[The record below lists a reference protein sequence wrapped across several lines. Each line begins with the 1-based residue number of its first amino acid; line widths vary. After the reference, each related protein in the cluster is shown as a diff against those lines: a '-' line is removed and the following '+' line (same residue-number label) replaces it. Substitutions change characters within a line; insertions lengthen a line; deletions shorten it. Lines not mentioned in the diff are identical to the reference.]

1 MEKEE
6 LNVENYGEIKPEE
19 KQGKDLWRSIKSFRQ
34 KLLRTKVIS
43 EEFQLPEK
51 IIPPLKRYT
60 PAVAEGLSDAQ
71 VQERISQ
78 DAVNHAIE
86 APSKSKKE
94 IICSNIF
101 TYFNLIFFIIAVMLI
116 LVGSFRDLTFLPV
129 IIGNTL
135 IGIVQELRSK
145 KVLDNL
151 RILNAPKNT
160 VMRGGVERQVPAEE
174 LVLDD
179 VVIFAAGNQIP
190 ADTIVED
197 GEVLV
202 NESLIT
208 GESDAISKKK
218 GDMLLSGSFIVSGQC
233 YGRVERVGEDSYVS
247 QLTLKAKEMNDEE
260 VSEMIRSLNRL
271 VKMIGVLIIPIA
283 IILFSQQ
290 HFINNTPV
298 RESVTAT
305 VAAILGMIPEGLYL
319 LASVAL
325 AVSVMRLAMQK
336 VLVHNMKCIET
347 LARVDVLCVDKTGTI
362 TDNTMTVKRVFPL
375 RAGLKMGQ
383 EVDTKAAEAASVEA
397 KETVTKAVEA
407 AEAEPKETVAK
418 AAEVAEAETKEI
430 VAKASEADPKETVT
444 KAAGTAEA
452 EPKETVV
459 KVAGT
464 AEVGSK
470 ETVTKAFGAAEADPK
485 EGEGIELPAFSA
497 EESAEFELAI
507 GDFAAAMAA
516 DNITMKAI
524 KDFFR
529 KRSGKRP
536 ERVFSFSSVTKYS
549 GAIFEDASYVLGAPE
564 SVLRGQYDAYAS
576 QIEYWSRQ
584 GFRVIVFAKYNGVLD
599 GQALRESVEPMGMV
613 LLANPLRENAK
624 ETFTYF
630 AEQGVEIKVISGD
643 NPVTVSEVAREAGI
657 RGAETYIDTSTLT
670 DEELVEAADRYAVF
684 GRVTPDQKRCLIS
697 ALKGAGHTV
706 AMTGDGVN
714 DVLALKDADC
724 SIAMASGSDAAAQ
737 VAQLVLLESDFSK
750 MPAVV
755 AEGRRVVNNIERTAS
770 LFLVKNIFSL
780 FLSILSIVL
789 MVNYPLEPSQI
800 SLISMFTIGIPAF
813 VMSLEQ
819 NTDRIKGHFLSNV
832 LFKALPGGLT
842 DFIVVSGLYLFCM
855 EFGVDANDVSTS
867 STILLAIVGLM
878 ILYQIAS
885 PMTKYHWF
893 LWFGMAAGLLYCMI
907 FVSKIFAITSIS
919 KKCVMLLVIFA
930 IITEPTFRY
939 LGGGVRRLS
948 KYYMKKRQKG

>member
-1 MEKEE
+1 M
-6 LNVENYGEIKPEE
+6 ENYDDINLTEKP
-19 KQGKDLWRSIKSFRQ
+19 GKDLWRSIKSFRQ

-43 EEFQLPEK
+43 EEYQIPER
-51 IIPPLKRYT
+51 IAPPVKRYT
-60 PAVAEGLSDAQ
+60 PAVTEGLTDAQ
-71 VQERISQ
+71 VKERVEQ
-78 DAVNHAIE
+78 DAVNHAVE
-86 APSKSKKE
+86 SPSKSKKE
-94 IICSNIF
+94 IIFSNIF
-101 TYFNLIFFIIAVMLI
+101 TYFNLIFFIIAVLLI
-116 LVGSFRDLTFLPV
+116 LVGSVRDLTFLPV
-129 IIGNTL
+129 IIANTL

-151 RILNAPKNT
+151 RILSAPKNT
-160 VMRGGVERQVPAEE
+160 VVRNGGEKQVQSEE

-179 VVIFAAGNQIP
+179 IIIFSAGNQIP
-190 ADTIVED
+190 ADAIVEE
-197 GEVLV
+197 GEILV

-208 GESDAISKKK
+208 GEADQISKKP
-218 GDMLLSGSFIVSGQC
+218 GDTLLSGSFVVSGKC
-233 YGRVERVGEDSYVS
+233 YSRVEKVGEDSYIS
-247 QLTLKAKEMNDEE
+247 QLTLKAKEMSDDE
-260 VSEMIRSLNRL
+260 VSEMIRSLDRL
-271 VKMIGVLIIPIA
+271 VKIIGVLIIPIA

-290 HFINNTPV
+290 YFINNTPV
-298 RESVTAT
+298 RASVTST

-362 TDNTMTVKRVFPL
+362 TDNTMTVKKMLPL
-375 RAGLKMGQ
+375 RADVQGQ
-383 EVDTKAAEAASVEA
+383 AGQKQAIQEEAAQKQAERVPAVQEQA
-397 KETVTKAVEA
+397 AQLGHAMVQEQTVQTQLERA
-407 AEAEPKETVAK
+407 P
-418 AAEVAEAETKEI
+418 VAEEQAAQGQA
-430 VAKASEADPKETVT
+430 VSEQALLE
-444 KAAGTAEA
+444 E
-452 EPKETVV
+452 
-459 KVAGT
+459 
-464 AEVGSK
+464 
-470 ETVTKAFGAAEADPK
+470 
-485 EGEGIELPAFSA
+485 FSA
-497 EESAEFELAI
+497 EEEPVPEFLPEESAEIELAL
-507 GDFAAAMAA
+507 GDFAAAMTA
-516 DNITMKAI
+516 DNITMKAV

-536 ERVFSFSSVTKYS
+536 EKVFPFSSVTKYS
-549 GAIFEDASYVLGAPE
+549 GAVFEDAGYVLGAPE
-564 SVLRGQYDAYAS
+564 FILREQYETYAS
-576 QIEYWSRQ
+576 QIERWGRQ
-584 GFRVIVFAKYNGVLD
+584 GYRVLVFAKYPGNLD
-599 GQALRESVEPMGMV
+599 GGRLTEAVEPMGMI
-613 LLANPLRENAK
+613 LLANPVRENAK
-624 ETFTYF
+624 ETFAYF

-643 NPVTVSEVAREAGI
+643 NPVTVSEVAKEAGI
-657 RGAETYIDTSTLT
+657 RDAEKFVDTSELT
-670 DEELVEAADRYAVF
+670 DEELINAAGQYAVF

-697 ALKGAGHTV
+697 ALKAAGHTV

-750 MPAVV
+750 MPSVIG
-755 AEGRRVVNNIERTAS
+755 EGRRVVNNIERTAS

-780 FLSILSIVL
+780 FMSILSIVL

-819 NTDRIKGHFLSNV
+819 SSDAIRGHFLSNV

-855 EFGVDANDVSTS
+855 EFGVSANDVSTS

-878 ILYQIAS
+878 ILYQIAF

-907 FVSKIFAITSIS
+907 FVSQIFAITSIS

-939 LGGGVRRLS
+939 LSSLVKKLS
-948 KYYMKKRQKG
+948 KTYMRRKQKVQAIQ

>member
-1 MEKEE
+1 MDNYDE
-6 LNVENYGEIKPEE
+6 LKPTE
-19 KQGKDLWRSIKSFRQ
+19 KQGRDLWRNIKSLRK
-34 KLLRTKVIS
+34 KLLGTKVIP
-43 EEFQLPEK
+43 EEFQLPEQ
-51 IIPPLKRYT
+51 IVPPVKRYA
-60 PAVAEGLSDAQ
+60 PDVEKGLTDAQ
-71 VQERISQ
+71 VQERVAQ
-78 DAVNHAIE
+78 GAVNTAVE

-94 IICSNIF
+94 IIYSNIF
-101 TYFNLIFFIIAVMLI
+101 TYFNLIFFIIAVLLI

-160 VMRGGVERQVPAEE
+160 VVRNGAETQIASE
-174 LVLDD
+174 DLVMDD
-179 VVIFAAGNQIP
+179 IIILSGGNQIP
-190 ADTIVED
+190 ADAVVEE
-197 GEVLV
+197 GEILV

-208 GESDAISKKK
+208 GEADPISKKQ
-218 GDMLLSGSFIVSGQC
+218 GDTLLSGSFVISGQC
-233 YGRVERVGEDSYVS
+233 RSRLERVGEESYVS

-260 VSEMIRSLNRL
+260 ESEMIRSLDRL
-271 VKMIGVLIIPIA
+271 VKIIGILIIPIA

-290 HFINNTPV
+290 YFINNTPA
-298 RESVTAT
+298 RASVTAT

-325 AVSVMRLAMQK
+325 AVSVMRLAVQK

-362 TDNTMTVKRVFPL
+362 TDNTMTVKKVLPL
-375 RAGLKMGQ
+375 REDLREDSVAEPGSEGQ
-383 EVDTKAAEAASVEA
+383 EISRAAAPQAEISASGEQTLPQPAGTGQAAPGEGTAPVQAAESGQRAVPEQTAGPGQRTAPVYSAEPAQAAESVQGTAPARLAEPGQTAGSQQASAEAAVPEFSPE
-397 KETVTKAVEA
+397 EA
-407 AEAEPKETVAK
+407 AE
-418 AAEVAEAETKEI
+418 
-430 VAKASEADPKETVT
+430 
-444 KAAGTAEA
+444 
-452 EPKETVV
+452 
-459 KVAGT
+459 
-464 AEVGSK
+464 
-470 ETVTKAFGAAEADPK
+470 
-485 EGEGIELPAFSA
+485 L
-497 EESAEFELAI
+497 ELAL

-536 ERVFSFSSVTKYS
+536 EKVFSFSSVTKYS
-549 GAIFEDASYVLGAPE
+549 GAVFGDVSYVLGAPE
-564 SVLRGQYDAYAS
+564 FILRERIGVYRS
-576 QIEYWSRQ
+576 QIDRWGRQ
-584 GFRVIVFAKYNGVLD
+584 GFRVLVFARYPGELD
-599 GQALRESVEPMGMV
+599 GKPLTQAAEPMGMV
-613 LLANPLRENAK
+613 LLANPVREKAK
-624 ETFTYF
+624 ETFSYF

-643 NPVTVSEVAREAGI
+643 NPMTVSEIAKEAGI
-657 RGAETYIDTSTLT
+657 RGAESFVDTSELS
-670 DEELVEAADRYAVF
+670 DEELEAAAAEYSVF
-684 GRVTPDQKRCLIS
+684 GRVTPDQKRTLVS
-697 ALKGAGHTV
+697 ALKKAGHTV

-780 FLSILSIVL
+780 FMSILSIVL
-789 MVNYPLEPSQI
+789 MVNYPLEPSQV

-819 NTDRIKGHFLSNV
+819 NTDQIRGHFLGNV

-842 DFIVVSGLYLFCM
+842 DFIVVSALYLFCM
-855 EFGVDANDVSTS
+855 EFGVSANDVSTS
-867 STILLAIVGLM
+867 STIVLAIVGLM

-893 LWFGMAAGLLYCMI
+893 LWSGMAAGLLYCMI
-907 FVSKIFAITSIS
+907 FVSQIFAITSIS

-939 LGGGVRRLS
+939 LSSWIRKLS
-948 KYYMKKRQKG
+948 KFYMKRKQKARTV

>member
-6 LNVENYGEIKPEE
+6 LIEENYEEIKPKE
-19 KQGKDLWRSIKSFRQ
+19 KQGKDLWRNLKAFRK

-51 IIPPLKRYT
+51 IIPPIKRYT
-60 PAVAEGLSDAQ
+60 PAVTEGLTEEQ
-71 VQERISQ
+71 VQERIAQ

-86 APSKSKKE
+86 APSKSKRE

-101 TYFNLIFFIIAVMLI
+101 TYFNLIFFVIAVMLI

-135 IGIVQELRSK
+135 IGIFQELRSK

-151 RILNAPKNT
+151 RILNAPKST
-160 VMRGGVERQVPAEE
+160 VVRGGTEQQVPAEE

-179 VVIFAAGNQIP
+179 IVVFGAGNQIP
-190 ADTIVED
+190 ADAIVED
-197 GEVLV
+197 GDVLV
-202 NESLIT
+202 NEALIT
-208 GESDAISKKK
+208 GESDAIAKKQ
-218 GDMLLSGSFIVSGQC
+218 GDTLLSGSFIVSGQC
-233 YGRVERVGEDSYVS
+233 HGRVERVGEDSYVS

-260 VSEMIRSLNRL
+260 VSEMIRSLDRL

-290 HFINNTPV
+290 HFINNTSI

-362 TDNTMTVKRVFPL
+362 TDNTMTVKKALPL
-375 RAGLKMGQ
+375 RAGLQMEPAGPDGGANSMG
-383 EVDTKAAEAASVEA
+383 EADAAVVGAGISQG
-397 KETVTKAVEA
+397 
-407 AEAEPKETVAK
+407 
-418 AAEVAEAETKEI
+418 AET
-430 VAKASEADPKETVT
+430 AQAQM
-444 KAAGTAEA
+444 
-452 EPKETVV
+452 
-459 KVAGT
+459 KVQPELQITGPVQ
-464 AEVGSK
+464 E
-470 ETVTKAFGAAEADPK
+470 EQPQP
-485 EGEGIELPAFSA
+485 ELPAFST
-497 EESAEFELAI
+497 EEAAEFELAI

-549 GAIFEDASYVLGAPE
+549 GAVFEDASYVLGAPE
-564 SVLRGQYDAYAS
+564 SVLRRQYEEYAS
-576 QIEYWSRQ
+576 QIEYWSHQ
-584 GFRVIVFAKYNGVLD
+584 GYRAVVFAKYSGTLD
-599 GQALRESVEPMGMV
+599 GQALSESVEPMGMV
-613 LLANPLRENAK
+613 LLANPVREKAK

-630 AEQGVEIKVISGD
+630 AEQGVQIKVISGD
-643 NPVTVSEVAREAGI
+643 NPVTVSEVAKEAGI
-657 RGAETYIDTSTLT
+657 RGAQTYIDTSGLT
-670 DEELVEAADRYAVF
+670 DEELTEAADKYAVF
-684 GRVTPDQKRCLIS
+684 GRVTPDQKRCLVS
-697 ALKGAGHTV
+697 ALKSAGHTV

-800 SLISMFTIGIPAF
+800 SLISAFTIGIPAF

-939 LGGGVRRLS
+939 LSGGVKRLS
-948 KYYMKKRQKG
+948 KFYMKKRRYYTDQSEAHVAEAAKK